1 MKLELLQRKSM
12 KKIIEVNNRSRAIY
26 ENKI

>member
-12 KKIIEVNNRSRAIY
+12 KKTIEVNNRSRAIY